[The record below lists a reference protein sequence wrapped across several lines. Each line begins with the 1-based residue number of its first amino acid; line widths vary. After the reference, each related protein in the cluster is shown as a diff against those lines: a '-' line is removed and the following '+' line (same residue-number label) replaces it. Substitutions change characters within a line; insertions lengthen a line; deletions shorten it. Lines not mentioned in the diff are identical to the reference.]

1 MNKTFTFTVLKKE
14 KNQNK
19 KKNLVTIRTY
29 LQEATFRAESRG
41 DSRVGVQGLGGDVF
55 GRGAGC
61 SLVLPSLFLLVSTSL
76 THKSA

>member
-14 KNQNK
+14 KKQ

-29 LQEATFRAESRG
+29 LQEATFRAESRS
-41 DSRVGVQGLGGDVF
+41 DSRVGVLGGDVF

>member
-14 KNQNK
+14 KKQ

-29 LQEATFRAESRG
+29 LQEATFRAESRS
-41 DSRVGVQGLGGDVF
+41 DSRVGVQGLGGYVF

>member
-14 KNQNK
+14 KKK

>member
-14 KNQNK
+14 KK
-19 KKNLVTIRTY
+19 EKKNLITIRTY

>member
-14 KNQNK
+14 KNQ
-19 KKNLVTIRTY
+19 KKNLVKIRTY